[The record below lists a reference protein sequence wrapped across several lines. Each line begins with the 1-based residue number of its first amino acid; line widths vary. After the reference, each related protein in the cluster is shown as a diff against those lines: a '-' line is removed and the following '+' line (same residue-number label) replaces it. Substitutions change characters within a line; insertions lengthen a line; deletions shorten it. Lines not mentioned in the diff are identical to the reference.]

1 MKKPK
6 KEMIIIETE
15 EKLTIVLN
23 GKVIQWEWKP
33 ARRKL

>member
-23 GKVIQWEWKP
+23 GKAIQWEWKP